1 MIKRSKIIMYVEK
14 TPKGRERN
22 GHKMAAKTSVVI
34 GIGEKDINVGRVM
47 EKTEPVT
54 VEPKMLITVPDHYFA
69 IPYVDSQPL
78 GKIKTCSR
86 KKLEKFIG
94 KDKLGMNLS
103 VLYVNKNKINTLPWG
118 SGNLPVVYEQF
129 GGAKLRVGA
138 SGTFSAQ
145 ITDHKAFYDSLGR
158 KYGVLN
164 LDEVKSRIISAF
176 RNSIS
181 DIIMEFFVEAV
192 EPVFE
197 TDFMID
203 ELERRINERV
213 CGKLAK
219 KLPGVFFESATVTDI
234 CVCEEDKVAFL
245 EMYNKNKKEFLKAAK
260 NQNF

>member
-1 MIKRSKIIMYVEK
+1 MAIQKSVYSEIQK

-54 VEPKMLITVPDHYFA
+54 VEPKMLITVPEHYFA

-78 GKIKTCSR
+78 EKIKTCSR
-86 KKLEKFIG
+86 KKLANFIG
-94 KDKLGMNLS
+94 KDKVGMNLS
-103 VLYVNKNKINTLPWG
+103 VLYVNKSKINTLPWG

-145 ITDHKAFYDSLGR
+145 ISDHMAFYDSLGR

-164 LDEVKSRIISAF
+164 LDEVKSRMISAF

-181 DIIMEFFVEAV
+181 EIITEFFVEAG

-213 CGKLAK
+213 CGKNAAKLA
-219 KLPGVFFESATVTDI
+219 GVFFESATVTDI

-245 EMYNKNKKEFLKAAK
+245 EIYNKNKKEFLKLAK
-260 NQNF
+260 K